1 MSTSRP
7 VFCEPRHLGIEIVH
21 LLRVAGA
28 DDLDGVGAAEQAGQS
43 AVSRQVHSLLDG
55 CCVQQST
62 G

>member
-1 MSTSRP
+1 
-7 VFCEPRHLGIEIVH
+7 
-21 LLRVAGA
+21 VAGA